1 MLIRSLLRF
10 SPRQRIQLH
19 QTIPHRVVFRG
30 VSRRVVGNT
39 RAIGSVSCSKLNI
52 NHDSTDLYLIDQR
65 TAPQSIESIRVPPIQ
80 LQTWKRNGGNHR
92 TTSRD
97 YNNGT
102 KNNNQVRSFWSR
114 AGAVSEVEGGDID
127 SKTHGITGDASS
139 MINDDMES
147 VAGLDTVFEL
157 SPNSDMIS
165 GAALDG
171 VVTATTE
178 LIWYYPTHQI
188 VSFVHYLGETSLMG
202 GNYAATVALLTVALR
217 VATTPLAIM
226 SRANRVNQEIL
237 APHLKAFKDARTSGA
252 SERTLSV
259 HQTRIGILSR
269 RYKYSLT
276 RSFLYPVVSIS
287 TLMILGI
294 GVRGM
299 EGFYPDELASG
310 GIFWFGDLTQPD
322 PFRPWGLSLLSALTL
337 TVTNETGVDLLGLPK
352 KESSTRSLWF
362 WRFFPFG
369 ISFLI
374 MEAPAIVFCYWIP
387 FGAMSLAQSIVLSK
401 PSVVQHFGLRAPP
414 SGTIDRQI
422 TLIDLAHEK
431 LVGGPLPKVAKPTS
445 ASQQNIVMYSD
456 LASKQAN
463 ENPSSAKESVKTTS
477 KKIKKGPRGNRNKRG
492 KR

>member
-1 MLIRSLLRF
+1 M
-10 SPRQRIQLH
+10 
-19 QTIPHRVVFRG
+19 
-30 VSRRVVGNT
+30 
-39 RAIGSVSCSKLNI
+39 
-52 NHDSTDLYLIDQR
+52 IDRR
-65 TAPQSIESIRVPPIQ
+65 TAPGASILSSQSMASIRVPPIQ
-80 LQTWKRNGGNHR
+80 QLQTWNRNWGNHR

-97 YNNGT
+97 YYNNST
-102 KNNNQVRSFWSR
+102 KNNNHVRSFWSR
-114 AGAVSEVEGGDID
+114 AGAVSEVEGSDID
-127 SKTHGITGDASS
+127 SKNQSITGDASS
-139 MINDDMES
+139 MKNDDMEA
-147 VAGLDTVFEL
+147 VAGLDTVVEL
-157 SPNSDMIS
+157 SPTSDMIS

-171 VVTATTE
+171 VVATTE

-188 VSFVHYLGETSLMG
+188 VSLVHCLGETSLMG

-237 APHLKAFKDARTSGA
+237 TPHFKAFKDARASGA
-252 SERTLSV
+252 SERTLAV
-259 HQTRIGILSR
+259 HQTRVGILSR
-269 RYKYSLT
+269 KYKYSLT

-287 TLMILGI
+287 TLMILAV
-294 GVRGM
+294 GVRSM

-401 PSVVQHFGLRAPP
+401 PSVVQYFGLRAPP
-414 SGTIDRQI
+414 SDTMDRQI
-422 TLIDLAHEK
+422 TVIDLAHQK
-431 LVGGPLPKVAKPTS
+431 LVGGPLTKVAKPTS
-445 ASQQNIVMYSD
+445 TSTPQQNIVMYSD
-456 LASKQAN
+456 LASKQAS
-463 ENPSSAKESVKTTS
+463 ENPSNPKESVKTTS
-477 KKIKKGPRGNRNKRG
+477 KKIKKAPRGNRNKRG